1 MKKLVQVKILFL
13 FLFFLSFSSTM
24 NAQKIKNIEPVRNGN
39 NIVVNY
45 TLVAKFNQKFNV
57 SLYFSRDGGKTF
69 EGPLEAVTGDVG
81 KGIRA
86 GQNKIIWDVFKDVYS
101 LEGDIVF
108 DVRAE
113 VIEEEVSKQFV
124 LSYSGSIDAPVGLTI
139 AQVGKIGWYVSAKTG
154 MNFSK
159 PEYTY
164 GGQDWDP
171 GFESAQYY
179 KFNSTED
186 LRRLS
191 ITGGITWQLGKN
203 FFVYTGVG
211 YGMKE
216 HLWQM
221 ELYDYETDS
230 KTGEEYVQQPDYTY
244 TGLEA
249 EGGVMLRIN
258 KIFISAGVTS
268 VSFKYTNVTFGIGWA
283 F

>member
-1 MKKLVQVKILFL
+1 MKKLFQIKILFL
-13 FLFFLSFSSTM
+13 FLLLFGFSSTM
-24 NAQKIKNIEPVRNGN
+24 KAQKIKNIKPVRNGN
-39 NIVVNY
+39 TIVVNY
-45 TLVAKFNQKFNV
+45 TLSAKFNQKFNV
-57 SLYFSRDGGKTF
+57 SLYVSRDGGETF
-69 EGPLEAVTGDVG
+69 EGPLEAVNGDVG
-81 KGIRA
+81 EGIRP
-86 GQNKIIWDVFKDVYS
+86 GQKKIIWDVFKEVYT
-101 LEGDIVF
+101 LKGDIVF

-113 VIEEEVSKQFV
+113 VIEEEVPRQFIIS
-124 LSYSGSIDAPVGLTI
+124 LMGSIDAPLGFTI
-139 AQVGKIGWYVSAKTG
+139 GQVGKIGWYVSAKTG

-164 GGQDWDP
+164 EGENWNP
-171 GFESAQYY
+171 GFEDAQYY

-203 FFVYTGVG
+203 FFVYTGGG

-221 ELYDYETDS
+221 ELYDYEKDS

-249 EGGVMLRIN
+249 EGGV
-258 KIFISAGVTS
+258 IFRMKNFLLSAGATTVN
-268 VSFKYTNVTFGIGWA
+268 FKYTNWTLGIGWA

>member
-86 GQNKIIWDVFKDVYS
+86 GQNKIIWDVFKDVYN

-124 LSYSGSIDAPVGLTI
+124 LSYSGSIDAPVGVTI
-139 AQVGKIGWYVSAKTG
+139 GQVGKIGWYVSAKTG

-159 PEYTY
+159 TEYTY

-203 FFVYTGVG
+203 FFVYTGGG

-268 VSFKYTNVTFGIGWA
+268 VSFKYTNLTAGLGYA

>member
-1 MKKLVQVKILFL
+1 MKKLVQIKILFL

-45 TLVAKFNQKFNV
+45 TLVAKFYQKFNV

-203 FFVYTGVG
+203 FFVYTGLG

>member
-1 MKKLVQVKILFL
+1 MKKLVQIKILFL

-203 FFVYTGVG
+203 FFVYTGLG

-244 TGLEA
+244 TGLET
-249 EGGVMLRIN
+249 EGGIMLKIN

-268 VSFKYTNVTFGIGWA
+268 VSFKYTNLTFGIGWA